1 MAKVVLKVLV
11 PGPHY
16 QPHLGTYQKCKYLG
30 PSESETLG
38 EEPRKMCLYKLSR
51 CCCTKSLRSLRT
63 TGLEEGLKLL
73 TEE

>member
-11 PGPHY
+11 PGPHC
-16 QPHLGTYQKCKYLG
+16 QPHLGTYQKCKCLG

-38 EEPRKMCLYKLSR
+38 VGPWKMCLYKLSG
-51 CCCTKSLRSLRT
+51 CCGSKSLRSLRT